1 MRRNRGVEHM
11 AARIR
16 HHVSSQRGHRD
27 TLRGCKTGSISG
39 LEISMLQAIL
49 NDCITCYC
57 SHIAMRVPVCASRHS
72 KPPAWRSRPSCGP
85 EHETPPSMWGDKMSL
100 FHQAMVMMQHGQ
112 NTHVRRQDPVQKCVE
127 YISFS
132 ILVRL
137 LYIFKSSSTVF
148 LTQVIHSF
156 THCQSLVRLPSYYS
170 LTIKMFTFLSLCVLL
185 AQLLTFSN
193 AAAIE
198 VNALDKRQS
207 SNARGTFYVSPF
219 PPPISSQS

>member
-1 MRRNRGVEHM
+1 MRRNKGVEHM

-16 HHVSSQRGHRD
+16 HHVSPQRRYSD
-27 TLRGCKTGSISG
+27 ILRRCKTGSISG
-39 LEISMLQAIL
+39 NEISMLQAEL

-57 SHIAMRVPVCASRHS
+57 SHAAMQASSCVFHHS

-112 NTHVRRQDPVQKCVE
+112 NTHVRRQDLVQKCVE

-156 THCQSLVRLPSYYS
+156 TLNRWS
-170 LTIKMFTFLSLCVLL
+170 
-185 AQLLTFSN
+185 
-193 AAAIE
+193 
-198 VNALDKRQS
+198 D
-207 SNARGTFYVSPF
+207 
-219 PPPISSQS
+219 